1 MFVTNSKLM
10 FRLNNL
16 IKITISKQFLGN
28 SRNLFH
34 PVREKMSDNSVEIL
48 DSPEFKSVLSPELHS
63 VAAPFLQNGYDVR
76 IVGGAVRDILLGLQP
91 KDVDLGTNATPE
103 KMIQL
108 FKQHNIHFIETGLNH
123 GTITAHVNK
132 QDFEVT
138 TLRIDAET
146 DGRHA
151 KVEFTQNWK
160 LDAERRDLTFNAMS
174 LGLDGSLYDYFG
186 GKEDL
191 SNRRVRF
198 VGDPELRIKEDYL
211 RILRYFRFYGRIA
224 SEEDNH
230 DHSTLNVIR
239 ECAEGLKKIAV
250 ERIWMEVSKILT
262 GNYTPSILH
271 HMYELNVSQCIGL
284 PTYSKESM
292 QELTRAWKEHNIH
305 PLQPETLLCSL
316 VNTAEEAENLAR
328 KWKLSNAGKALGKF
342 VTQHRGPKPHE
353 HVLKPYQDI
362 IVSAP
367 YEHVRSLIKSYVLET
382 LHYLGRHDH
391 AQEINTWCIPVFPIT
406 GRHLKKLGVKPGPE
420 FGKMLGKLKEIWK
433 ESYYTASEADLLE
446 KAKSLIEG

>member
-1 MFVTNSKLM
+1 MLVTNS
-10 FRLNNL
+10 NL
-16 IKITISKQFLGN
+16 IFSLHDLLRRTTSRHLLGIS
-28 SRNLFH
+28 RDLFH
-34 PVREKMSDNSVEIL
+34 PVRGKMSYNAVETL
-48 DSPEFKSVLSPELHS
+48 DSPEFKSVLSPELLT
-63 VAAPFLQNGYDVR
+63 VAEPFLQNGYDVR
-76 IVGGAVRDILLGLQP
+76 IVGGAVRDILLGVQP

-103 KMIQL
+103 KMIHL
-108 FKQHNIHFIETGLNH
+108 FKQHNIHFIETGLSH

-151 KVEFTQNWK
+151 KVDFTQNWK

-186 GKEDL
+186 GREDL
-191 SNRRVRF
+191 FNRRVRF
-198 VGDPELRIKEDYL
+198 VGDPQLRIKEDYL

-224 SEEDNH
+224 LKEDNH
-230 DHSTLNVIR
+230 DQTTLNVIR
-239 ECAEGLKKIAV
+239 QCAEGLKKIAV
-250 ERIWMEVSKILT
+250 ERIWIEVSKILT
-262 GNYTPSILH
+262 GNYTPSILR

-292 QELTRAWKEHNIH
+292 HELTRAWREHNIH

-316 VNTAEEAENLAR
+316 VNNAQEAEDLAR
-328 KWKLSNAGKALGKF
+328 QWKLSNAEKALGKF
-342 VTQHRGPKPHE
+342 VTEHRIPKPHE

-367 YEHVRSLIKSYVLET
+367 NEKVRSLIKSHVLEL
-382 LHYLGRHDH
+382 LHYQGKHDH

-406 GRHLKKLGVKPGPE
+406 GGHLKKLGVKPGPE
-420 FGKMLGKLKEIWK
+420 FGKILGKLKEIWK

-446 KAKSLIEG
+446 KAKSLKTG